1 MAIIDKFSFLFL
13 LFFIRTNSE
22 DPLLVRSPPIREASV
37 IVLFRYNSVIITL
50 DPQFGI
56 RPIRLVMNGDSSL
69 FVNNVFD
76 IKLSPSKVN
85 IIFSI
90 RVIMNIKRVI
100 LMVCFIDDNMMLWL
114 QLQCSSSH
122 IW

>member
-22 DPLLVRSPPIREASV
+22 EPLLVRSPPIREASV

-50 DPQFGI
+50 APQFGI

-90 RVIMNIKRVI
+90 RVIMNIKMVI